1 MLNKELWDKCVA
13 FHGHECPGLSI
24 GYRAALYAAKLL
36 DLLETAPI
44 KYRALVTLDMYSGLR
59 RAELLG
65 LEWRDIDMEH
75 EVISVRR
82 TSNHTVREGNY
93 TDTTKSEKSA
103 RSLKLPPVVFDVLKE
118 LKAYN
123 EEQREQLGT
132 KWVESDRL
140 FTKWNGEPMGIN
152 TPYEWLKNFCK
163 ENDMPF
169 CGVHGLRH
177 QYVKYTTKKFMDFS
191 EKFSETPRA
200 FCVRPRKVR
209 TSRTFSPN
217 VAIATKKSSV

>member
-44 KYRALVTLDMYSGLR
+44 KYRALVTLNMYSGLR

-82 TSNHTVREGNY
+82 TSNRTVREGNY
-93 TDTTKSEKSA
+93 TDTTKSEKSV

-123 EEQREQLGT
+123 
-132 KWVESDRL
+132 
-140 FTKWNGEPMGIN
+140 
-152 TPYEWLKNFCK
+152 
-163 ENDMPF
+163 
-169 CGVHGLRH
+169 
-177 QYVKYTTKKFMDFS
+177 
-191 EKFSETPRA
+191 
-200 FCVRPRKVR
+200 
-209 TSRTFSPN
+209 
-217 VAIATKKSSV
+217 